1 MARPHTIH
9 FVSLGCAKNRVD
21 TEVMLGVAEQLGYRH
36 VAEPERAQVVVVN
49 TCGFIDDAKKESI
62 GVILEM
68 TALKASGKV
77 RTLVVAGC
85 LSQRYPNELSLELP
99 EVDYLLGS
107 SDALRL
113 KEVLSNK
120 AERLSVGNPADW
132 LMSAKVPRRL
142 TTPGNT
148 AFLKLS
154 EGCDRSCAFCVIP
167 KLRGRLRSRSMT
179 DIYREA
185 KHLADIG
192 VREICLI
199 SQDTL
204 AYGRDR
210 DDGAKLVPLLERL
223 GEIPSLQWIRLHYL
237 YPERFP
243 SGLVELLAEHPKVL
257 PYLDMPLQHSH
268 DKILRRMHRGHTE
281 QRMRR
286 TLDELRTRIPNLT
299 LRTAFIVGHPGETA
313 IEFEHLLDFVRWA
326 RFEHVGAFRYSDE
339 PGTVSHAQAEKVPTR
354 TALARLRKLLRVQRP
369 IARAHLRSLL
379 GHRLPVLV
387 EGPSTE
393 SELVMVGRHAGQAP
407 EVDGTVVLSG
417 PVPPAGSFVTATI
430 TEVTDYDLKGEVAEQ
445 DGLAAS
451 CSSTPKR
458 RRRLPLASS

>member
-1 MARPHTIH
+1 LARSRNIH

-68 TALKASGKV
+68 AALKASGKL

-85 LSQRYPNELSLELP
+85 LSQGNKDALSTELP

-113 KEVLSNK
+113 KDVLTGR

-132 LMSAKVPRRL
+132 LMNAEVPRRL

-148 AFLKLS
+148 AFVKLS

-167 KLRGRLRSRSMT
+167 KLRGRLRSRSME
-179 DIYREA
+179 DVFREA
-185 KHLADIG
+185 ERLAEAG
-192 VREICLI
+192 VRELCLI

-210 DDGAKLVPLLERL
+210 SDGAKLVPLLERL
-223 GEIPSLQWIRLHYL
+223 GKISSLQWIRLHYL

-243 SGLVELLAEHPKVL
+243 AGLIELLAEHPKIL

-268 DKILRRMHRGHTE
+268 DNMLRRMRRGHTE
-281 QRMRR
+281 LRMRR
-286 TLDELRTRIPNLT
+286 TLEELRTRIPELT
-299 LRTAFIVGHPGETA
+299 LRTAFIVGHPGETEF
-313 IEFEHLLDFVRWA
+313 EFEHLLDFVRWA

-339 PGTVSHAQAEKVPTR
+339 AGTASHTQTEKVPAR
-354 TALARLRKLLRVQRP
+354 TAMTRLRKLLRVQRP
-369 IARAHLRSLL
+369 IARAHLRALL
-379 GHRLPVLV
+379 GKRLPVLV
-387 EGPSTE
+387 ERPSEE

-407 EVDGTVVLSG
+407 EVDGVVVLSG
-417 PVPPAGSFVTATI
+417 PVPPPGSFVSATI
-430 TEVTDYDLKGEVAEQ
+430 TQVTDYDLKGEVSEQ
-445 DGLAAS
+445 DAEAVAI
-451 CSSTPKR
+451 STPPRQK
-458 RRRLPLASS
+458 RRLPLAGR